1 MPRASCSADSA
12 TVFVIDPDPAL
23 GRMLREGTNLCC
35 QMFCSAR
42 EFFAGGHETQP
53 GCLVLET
60 MIPDMGGLQIQRRL
74 AAIDCLLPLVF
85 VASRTDVSTAVELMR
100 SGALHVLEKPVRPI
114 DLVGA
119 IQEALA
125 VNQDR
130 RRAAEQQRAL
140 RERIACLTWKDRQ
153 VLQLIAQGKSVK
165 AMSTA
170 LGLCARAVEL
180 RRRRLIEKLEL
191 GSPLELMRFSIAAH
205 DPDAPHIG
213 CGARQ
218 AVMVL

>member
-1 MPRASCSADSA
+1 M
-12 TVFVIDPDPAL
+12 L
-23 GRMLREGTNLCC
+23 KEGRSLRCE
-35 QMFCSAR
+35 MFWSAR
-42 EFFAGGHETQP
+42 EFFAGGHVTQP

-60 MIPDMGGLQIQRRL
+60 VIPDMGGLQIQRRL
-74 AAIDCLLPLVF
+74 AAVGCLLPLVF
-85 VASRTDVSTAVELMR
+85 VTSRTDVSTAVELMR
-100 SGALHVLEKPVRPI
+100 SGALHVLEKPVRPV

-125 VNQDR
+125 INQDR
-130 RRAAEQQRAL
+130 RRAAEEQRAL
-140 RERIACLTWKDRQ
+140 RERIASLTWKERQ

-180 RRRRLIEKLEL
+180 RRRRLIQKLEL

-205 DPDAPHIG
+205 GPDAPDLG
-213 CGARQ
+213 YGARE